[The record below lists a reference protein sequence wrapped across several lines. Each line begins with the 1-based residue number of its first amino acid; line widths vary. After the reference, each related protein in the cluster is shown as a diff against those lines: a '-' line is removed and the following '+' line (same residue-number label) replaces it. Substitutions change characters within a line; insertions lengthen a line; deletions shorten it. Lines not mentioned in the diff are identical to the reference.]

1 MPRWT
6 NEQQLAIGHEG
17 ENIIV
22 SAGAGSGKTAV
33 LSERVLRKLKSGVGI
48 KQLLIL
54 TFTKAAAAEM
64 RERIRANIKKNP
76 DLASQLLELD
86 GAYITTFDSY
96 SLSLVKKYH
105 YLLNV
110 SKNIQIGEA
119 SVFTIRENEFLDEI
133 LMRRYE
139 NPTSNFTKLIYD
151 FCTKDDDS
159 LKKSILK
166 INHALDLRY
175 DKVEYLTSYIDTFYQ
190 PDTIESYCHL
200 YVSKLFS
207 LQEEMQNIIESL
219 CPLLEEKVSEKVY
232 SFYRKFLDSKTYD
245 EMVGSLDERAP
256 QTPRNSEDDVKAYFA
271 KLSEL
276 RKRAKDYLM
285 YPSYQE
291 MKDAIWATEGYAKEI
306 VSILLELDQK
316 MMELKHEEDTYDF
329 TDISKMAIQLL
340 LDHPDIKEEVKQSFQ
355 EIMID
360 EYQDTSDLQETFIS
374 LIANHNVYMVGDIK
388 QSIYRFRNANP
399 YIFKEKYE
407 NYQKGIDG
415 FKIDLNKNFRSRKEV
430 LDNVNLMFDLLMDSV
445 VGGADYKASHR
456 MVFGNTSYE
465 EQGKSDTSHQMEVY
479 RYDYDKSSE
488 YSKEEIEAFWIAQD
502 IKKKIESGYLVYNFK
517 EENAKPRPCKY
528 QDFVIML
535 DRSTNFGLYKK
546 IFTYFGIPLAV
557 KKDESIKSTTD
568 LLLFSNILTFIFK
581 IYHHEYDTMYY
592 HTYASIARS
601 FLFSLSDQEIF
612 QTITGKRITESSI
625 YQLAEPI
632 AKELDGLSTTE
643 LLDRILTA
651 FSYYEKLLCVGDID
665 SALARI
671 DNLKR
676 IAKGF
681 ESIGMTP
688 SMFQEYLVE
697 LTENDQLDLKYK
709 VSEDASNAVQIMTIH
724 ASKGLEFPICYF
736 ASLDVKFNMRDM
748 NDRFLYDN
756 KTGIITPYF
765 KEGIGDTILKSLYKE
780 RYMMEEVSEKIRL
793 FYVAVTRAKEKMI
806 FVLPSREWDKGTDYD
821 SKVSWSSLADML
833 DSIRD
838 VLSPYTLSI
847 DLKEIPLTHAY
858 HTLTKKEYPTSF
870 SHYVEE
876 EISIPVKPIGQERF
890 SKTTSHILSKQE
902 LRAMKFGEHM
912 HKVFESIDILH
923 PNLEKLSKFEKEKVT
938 LFLKHDI
945 VRNAPQAVYQEYE
958 FMTEL
963 DGKMQHG
970 IIDLLLQYENRY
982 VIIDY
987 KLKEVTDEA
996 YRKQLDGYKKYIYQ
1010 KTGKPVEAYLYSILD
1025 DRMVAM

>member
-1 MPRWT
+1 MPKWT
-6 NEQQLAIGHEG
+6 NEQQLAINHEG

-139 NPTSNFTKLIYD
+139 NPTSDFTKLIYD

-207 LQEEMQNIIESL
+207 LQEEMQSIIESL

-256 QTPRNSEDDVKAYFA
+256 QTPRNSEDDVKSYFA

-276 RKRAKDYLM
+276 RKRAKDYLV

-488 YSKEEIEAFWIAQD
+488 YNKEEIEAFWIAQD

-651 FSYYEKLLCVGDID
+651 FSYYEKLLSVGDID

-780 RYMMEEVSEKIRL
+780 RYTMEEVSEKIRL

-912 HKVFESIDILH
+912 HEVFESIDILH

>member
-1 MPRWT
+1 MPKWT

-139 NPTSNFTKLIYD
+139 NPTSDFTKLIYD

-190 PDTIESYCHL
+190 PDTIESYCQL

-456 MVFGNTSYE
+456 MVFGNNSYE

-780 RYMMEEVSEKIRL
+780 RYTMEEVSEKIRL

-912 HKVFESIDILH
+912 HEVFESIDILH

>member
-1 MPRWT
+1 MPKWT
-6 NEQQLAIGHEG
+6 NEQQLAIKHEG

-190 PDTIESYCHL
+190 PDTIESYCQL

-276 RKRAKDYLM
+276 RKRTKDYLV

-430 LDNVNLMFDLLMDSV
+430 LDNVNLMFDLLMDSI

-651 FSYYEKLLCVGDID
+651 FSYYEKLLSVGDID

-780 RYMMEEVSEKIRL
+780 RYTMEEVSEKIRL

-912 HKVFESIDILH
+912 HEVFESIDILH

>member
-1 MPRWT
+1 MPKWT

-175 DKVEYLTSYIDTFYQ
+175 DKAEYLTSYIDTFYQ

-291 MKDAIWATEGYAKEI
+291 MKDAILATEGYAKEI

-780 RYMMEEVSEKIRL
+780 RYTMEEVSEKIRL
-793 FYVAVTRAKEKMI
+793 FYVAVTRTKEKMI

-912 HKVFESIDILH
+912 HEVFESIDILH

-945 VRNAPQAVYQEYE
+945 VRNASQAVYQEYE

-1010 KTGKPVEAYLYSILD
+1010 KTGKSVEAYLYSILD

>member
-1 MPRWT
+1 MPKWT
-6 NEQQLAIGHEG
+6 NEQQLAIKHEG

-139 NPTSNFTKLIYD
+139 NPTANFTKLIYD

-445 VGGADYKASHR
+445 VGGANYKASHR

-651 FSYYEKLLCVGDID
+651 FSYYEKLLSVGDID
-665 SALARI
+665 SVLARI

-780 RYMMEEVSEKIRL
+780 RYTMEEVSEKIRL

-876 EISIPVKPIGQERF
+876 EISISVQPIGQERF

-912 HKVFESIDILH
+912 HEVFESIDILH

>member
-1 MPRWT
+1 MPKWT
-6 NEQQLAIGHEG
+6 NEQQLAIKHEG

-76 DLASQLLELD
+76 DLALQLLELD

-139 NPTSNFTKLIYD
+139 NPTSDFTKLIYD

-276 RKRAKDYLM
+276 RKRAKDYLV

-780 RYMMEEVSEKIRL
+780 RYTMEEVSEKIRL

-912 HKVFESIDILH
+912 HEVFESIDILH

>member
-1 MPRWT
+1 MPKWT
-6 NEQQLAIGHEG
+6 NEQQLAINHEG

-139 NPTSNFTKLIYD
+139 NPTSDFTKLIYD

-276 RKRAKDYLM
+276 RKRAKDYLV

-445 VGGADYKASHR
+445 VGGANYKASHR

-488 YSKEEIEAFWIAQD
+488 YNKEEIEAFWIAQD

-601 FLFSLSDQEIF
+601 FLISLSDQEIF

-651 FSYYEKLLCVGDID
+651 FSYYEKLLSVGDID

-780 RYMMEEVSEKIRL
+780 RYTMEEVSEKIRL

-912 HKVFESIDILH
+912 HEVFESIDILH

>member
-1 MPRWT
+1 MPKWT
-6 NEQQLAIGHEG
+6 NEQQLAIKHEG

-139 NPTSNFTKLIYD
+139 NPTSDFTKLIYD

-190 PDTIESYCHL
+190 PDTIESYCQL

-780 RYMMEEVSEKIRL
+780 RYTMEEVSEKIRL

-912 HKVFESIDILH
+912 HEVFESIDILH

>member
-1 MPRWT
+1 MPKWT

-139 NPTSNFTKLIYD
+139 NPTSDFTKLIYD

-207 LQEEMQNIIESL
+207 LQEEMQSIIESL

-456 MVFGNTSYE
+456 MVFGNNSYE

-651 FSYYEKLLCVGDID
+651 FSYYEKLLSVGDID

-780 RYMMEEVSEKIRL
+780 RYTMEEVSEKIRL

-876 EISIPVKPIGQERF
+876 EISISVQPIGQERF

-912 HKVFESIDILH
+912 HEVFESIDILH

>member
-1 MPRWT
+1 MPKWT
-6 NEQQLAIGHEG
+6 NEQQLAINHEG

-190 PDTIESYCHL
+190 PDTIESYCQL

-207 LQEEMQNIIESL
+207 LQEEMQSIIESL

-276 RKRAKDYLM
+276 RKRAKDYLV

-456 MVFGNTSYE
+456 MVFGNNSYE

-517 EENAKPRPCKY
+517 EEKAKPRPCKY

-651 FSYYEKLLCVGDID
+651 FSYYEKLLSVGDID
-665 SALARI
+665 SVLARI

-780 RYMMEEVSEKIRL
+780 RYTMEEVSEKIRL

-876 EISIPVKPIGQERF
+876 EISISVKPIGQERF

-912 HKVFESIDILH
+912 HEVFESIDILH

>member
-1 MPRWT
+1 MPKWT

-139 NPTSNFTKLIYD
+139 NPTSDFTKLIYD

-430 LDNVNLMFDLLMDSV
+430 LDNVNLMFDLLMDSI

-651 FSYYEKLLCVGDID
+651 FSYYEKLLSVGDID

-780 RYMMEEVSEKIRL
+780 RYTMEEVSEKIRL

-912 HKVFESIDILH
+912 HEVFESIDILH

>member
-1 MPRWT
+1 MPKWT
-6 NEQQLAIGHEG
+6 NEQQLAINHEG

-190 PDTIESYCHL
+190 PDTIESYCQL

-276 RKRAKDYLM
+276 RKRAKDYLV

-456 MVFGNTSYE
+456 MVFGNNSYE

-780 RYMMEEVSEKIRL
+780 RYTMEEVSEKIRL

-847 DLKEIPLTHAY
+847 DLKDIPLTHAY

-912 HKVFESIDILH
+912 HEVFESIDILH

-945 VRNAPQAVYQEYE
+945 VRNAPQTVYQEYE

>member
-133 LMRRYE
+133 LLRRYE
-139 NPTSNFTKLIYD
+139 NPTSDFTKLIYD

-190 PDTIESYCHL
+190 PDTIESYCQL

-780 RYMMEEVSEKIRL
+780 RYTMEEVSEKIRL

-912 HKVFESIDILH
+912 HEVFESIDILH

>member
-1 MPRWT
+1 MPKWT
-6 NEQQLAIGHEG
+6 NEQQLAIKHEG

-139 NPTSNFTKLIYD
+139 NPTSDFTKLIYD

-430 LDNVNLMFDLLMDSV
+430 LDNVNLMFDLLMDSI

-456 MVFGNTSYE
+456 MVFGNNSYE

-780 RYMMEEVSEKIRL
+780 RYTMEEVSEKIRL

-912 HKVFESIDILH
+912 HEVFESIDILH

>member
-1 MPRWT
+1 MPKWT

-276 RKRAKDYLM
+276 RKRAKDYLV

>member
-1 MPRWT
+1 MPKWT
-6 NEQQLAIGHEG
+6 NEQQLAIKHEG

-276 RKRAKDYLM
+276 RKRAKDYLL

-601 FLFSLSDQEIF
+601 FLLSLSDQEIF
-612 QTITGKRITESSI
+612 QTITGKRIAESSI

-651 FSYYEKLLCVGDID
+651 FSYYEKLLSVGDID

-780 RYMMEEVSEKIRL
+780 RYTMEEVSEKIRL

-912 HKVFESIDILH
+912 HEVFESIDILH

>member
-1 MPRWT
+1 MPKWT
-6 NEQQLAIGHEG
+6 NEQQLAINHEG

-207 LQEEMQNIIESL
+207 LQEEMQSIIESL

-276 RKRAKDYLM
+276 RKRAKDYLV

-456 MVFGNTSYE
+456 MVFGNNSYE

-517 EENAKPRPCKY
+517 EEKAKPRPCKY

-651 FSYYEKLLCVGDID
+651 FSYYEKLLSVGDID
-665 SALARI
+665 SVLARI

-780 RYMMEEVSEKIRL
+780 RYTMEEVSEKIRL

-876 EISIPVKPIGQERF
+876 EISISVKPIGQERF

-912 HKVFESIDILH
+912 HEVFESIDILH
-923 PNLEKLSKFEKEKVT
+923 PNPEKLSKFEKEKVT

>member
-1 MPRWT
+1 MPKWT
-6 NEQQLAIGHEG
+6 NEQQLAIKHEG

-207 LQEEMQNIIESL
+207 LQEEMQSIIESL

-430 LDNVNLMFDLLMDSV
+430 LDNVNLMFDLLMDSI

-456 MVFGNTSYE
+456 MVFGNNSYE

-592 HTYASIARS
+592 HTYTSIARS

-612 QTITGKRITESSI
+612 QTITGKRIAESSI

-651 FSYYEKLLCVGDID
+651 FSYYKKLLCVGDID

-780 RYMMEEVSEKIRL
+780 RYTMEEVSEKIRL

-806 FVLPSREWDKGTDYD
+806 FVLPSREWDKGTDYE

-870 SHYVEE
+870 AHYVEE

-912 HKVFESIDILH
+912 HEVFESIDILH

>member
-1 MPRWT
+1 MPKWT
-6 NEQQLAIGHEG
+6 NEQQLAINHEG

-190 PDTIESYCHL
+190 PDTIESYCNL

-276 RKRAKDYLM
+276 RKRAKDYLV
-285 YPSYQE
+285 YLSYQE

-612 QTITGKRITESSI
+612 QTITGKRIIESSI

-780 RYMMEEVSEKIRL
+780 RYTMEEVSEKIRL

-912 HKVFESIDILH
+912 HEVFESIDILH

>member
-1 MPRWT
+1 MPKWT
-6 NEQQLAIGHEG
+6 NEQQLAIKHEG

-76 DLASQLLELD
+76 DLALQLLELD

-139 NPTSNFTKLIYD
+139 NPTSDFTKLIYD

-256 QTPRNSEDDVKAYFA
+256 QTPRNSEDDVKSYFA

-276 RKRAKDYLM
+276 RKRAKDYLV

-445 VGGADYKASHR
+445 VGGANYKTSHR

-780 RYMMEEVSEKIRL
+780 RYTMEEVSEKIRL

>member
-1 MPRWT
+1 MPKWT

-139 NPTSNFTKLIYD
+139 NPTSDFTKLIYD

-207 LQEEMQNIIESL
+207 LQEEMQSIIESL

-445 VGGADYKASHR
+445 VGGANYKASHR

-651 FSYYEKLLCVGDID
+651 FSYYEKLLSVGDID

-780 RYMMEEVSEKIRL
+780 RYTMEEVSEKIRL

-876 EISIPVKPIGQERF
+876 EISISVQPIGQERF

-912 HKVFESIDILH
+912 HEVFESIDILH

>member
-1 MPRWT
+1 MPKWT
-6 NEQQLAIGHEG
+6 NEQQLAIKHEG

-139 NPTSNFTKLIYD
+139 NPTSDFTKLIYD

-612 QTITGKRITESSI
+612 RTITGKRIAESSI

-780 RYMMEEVSEKIRL
+780 RYTMEEVSEKIRL

-858 HTLTKKEYPTSF
+858 HTLTKKEYPTNF

-876 EISIPVKPIGQERF
+876 EISISVKPIGQERF

-912 HKVFESIDILH
+912 HEVFESIDILH

>member
-1 MPRWT
+1 MPKWT

-190 PDTIESYCHL
+190 PDTIESYCQL

-276 RKRAKDYLM
+276 RKRAKDYLV

-430 LDNVNLMFDLLMDSV
+430 LDNVNLMFDLLMDSI

-601 FLFSLSDQEIF
+601 FLLSLSDQEIF
-612 QTITGKRITESSI
+612 QTITGKRIAESSI

-651 FSYYEKLLCVGDID
+651 FSYYEKLLSVGDID

-780 RYMMEEVSEKIRL
+780 RYTMEEVSEKIRL

-876 EISIPVKPIGQERF
+876 EISISVKPIGQERF
-890 SKTTSHILSKQE
+890 SKMTSHILSKQE

-912 HKVFESIDILH
+912 HEVFESIDILH

>member
-1 MPRWT
+1 MPKWT
-6 NEQQLAIGHEG
+6 NEQQLAIKHEG

-276 RKRAKDYLM
+276 RKRAKDYLV

-651 FSYYEKLLCVGDID
+651 FSYYEKLLSVGDID

-912 HKVFESIDILH
+912 HEVFESIDILH

>member
-1 MPRWT
+1 MPKWT

-139 NPTSNFTKLIYD
+139 NPTSDFTKLIYD

-276 RKRAKDYLM
+276 RKRAKDYLV

-445 VGGADYKASHR
+445 VGGANYKASHR
-456 MVFGNTSYE
+456 MVFGNNSYE

-780 RYMMEEVSEKIRL
+780 RYTMEEVSEKIRL

-858 HTLTKKEYPTSF
+858 HTLTKKEYPTSC

-876 EISIPVKPIGQERF
+876 EISIPVQPIGQERF

-912 HKVFESIDILH
+912 HEVFESIDILH

>member
-1 MPRWT
+1 MPKWT
-6 NEQQLAIGHEG
+6 NEQQLAINHEG

-190 PDTIESYCHL
+190 PDTIESYCQL

-207 LQEEMQNIIESL
+207 LQEEMQSIIESL

-276 RKRAKDYLM
+276 RKRAKDYLV

-430 LDNVNLMFDLLMDSV
+430 LDNVNLMFDLLMDSI

-456 MVFGNTSYE
+456 MVFGNNSYE

-488 YSKEEIEAFWIAQD
+488 YNKEEIEAFWIAQD

-780 RYMMEEVSEKIRL
+780 RYTMEEVSEKIRL

-912 HKVFESIDILH
+912 HEVFESIDILH

>member
-1 MPRWT
+1 MPKWT

-139 NPTSNFTKLIYD
+139 NPTSDFTKLIYD

-190 PDTIESYCHL
+190 PDTIESYCQL

-276 RKRAKDYLM
+276 RKRAKDYLV

-291 MKDAIWATEGYAKEI
+291 IKDAIWATEGYAKEI

-456 MVFGNTSYE
+456 MVFGNNSYE

-651 FSYYEKLLCVGDID
+651 FSYYEKLLSVGDID

-780 RYMMEEVSEKIRL
+780 RYTMEEVSEKIRL

-912 HKVFESIDILH
+912 HEVFESIDILH

>member
-1 MPRWT
+1 MPKWT
-6 NEQQLAIGHEG
+6 NEQQLAINHEG

-139 NPTSNFTKLIYD
+139 NPTSDFTKLIYD

-207 LQEEMQNIIESL
+207 LQEEMQSIIESL

-256 QTPRNSEDDVKAYFA
+256 QTPRNSEDDVKTYFA

-276 RKRAKDYLM
+276 RKRAKDYLV

-445 VGGADYKASHR
+445 VGGANYKASHR

-651 FSYYEKLLCVGDID
+651 FSYYEKLLSVGDID

-780 RYMMEEVSEKIRL
+780 RYTMEEVSEKIRL

-876 EISIPVKPIGQERF
+876 EISIPVQPIGQERF

-912 HKVFESIDILH
+912 HEVFESIDILH

>member
-1 MPRWT
+1 MPKWT

-207 LQEEMQNIIESL
+207 LQEEMQSIIESL

-276 RKRAKDYLM
+276 RKRAKDYLV

-340 LDHPDIKEEVKQSFQ
+340 LNHPDIKEEVKQSFQ

-780 RYMMEEVSEKIRL
+780 RYTMEEVSEKIRL

-876 EISIPVKPIGQERF
+876 EISISVKPIGQERF

-912 HKVFESIDILH
+912 HEVFESIDILH

>member
-76 DLASQLLELD
+76 DLALQLLELD

-139 NPTSNFTKLIYD
+139 NPTSDFTKLIYD

-256 QTPRNSEDDVKAYFA
+256 QTPRNSEDDVKSYFA

-276 RKRAKDYLM
+276 RKRAKDYLV

-445 VGGADYKASHR
+445 VGGANYKTSHR

-780 RYMMEEVSEKIRL
+780 RYTMEEVSEKIRL

-870 SHYVEE
+870 AHYVEE

-912 HKVFESIDILH
+912 HEVFESIDILH

>member
-1 MPRWT
+1 MPKWT
-6 NEQQLAIGHEG
+6 NEQQLAINHEG

-139 NPTSNFTKLIYD
+139 NPTSDFTKLIYD

-190 PDTIESYCHL
+190 PDTIESYCQL

-276 RKRAKDYLM
+276 RKRAKDYLV

-329 TDISKMAIQLL
+329 TDISKMVIQLL

-612 QTITGKRITESSI
+612 QTITGKRIAESSI

-780 RYMMEEVSEKIRL
+780 RYTMEEVSEKIRL

-912 HKVFESIDILH
+912 HEVFESIDILH

>member
-1 MPRWT
+1 MPKWT
-6 NEQQLAIGHEG
+6 NEQQLAIDHEG

-207 LQEEMQNIIESL
+207 LQEEMQSIIESL

-276 RKRAKDYLM
+276 RKRAKDYLV

-456 MVFGNTSYE
+456 MVFGNNSYE

-651 FSYYEKLLCVGDID
+651 FSYYEKLLSVGDID

-780 RYMMEEVSEKIRL
+780 RYTMEEVSEKIRL

-912 HKVFESIDILH
+912 HEVFESIDILH

>member
-1 MPRWT
+1 MPKWT

-139 NPTSNFTKLIYD
+139 NPTSDFTKLIYD

-190 PDTIESYCHL
+190 PDTIESYCQL

-276 RKRAKDYLM
+276 RKRAKDYLV

-643 LLDRILTA
+643 LLDQILTA

-780 RYMMEEVSEKIRL
+780 RYTMEEVSEKIRL

-912 HKVFESIDILH
+912 HEVFESIDILH

>member
-1 MPRWT
+1 MPKWT
-6 NEQQLAIGHEG
+6 NEQQLAIVHEG

-139 NPTSNFTKLIYD
+139 NPTSDFTKLIYD

-592 HTYASIARS
+592 HTYVSIARS

-681 ESIGMTP
+681 ESIGMTS

-780 RYMMEEVSEKIRL
+780 RYTMEEVSEKIRL

-821 SKVSWSSLADML
+821 SKVSWSSLADLL

-847 DLKEIPLTHAY
+847 DLKEISLTHAY

-912 HKVFESIDILH
+912 HEVFESIDILH

>member
-1 MPRWT
+1 MPKWT
-6 NEQQLAIGHEG
+6 NEQQLAINHEG

-190 PDTIESYCHL
+190 PDTIESYCQL

-276 RKRAKDYLM
+276 RKRTKDYLV

-488 YSKEEIEAFWIAQD
+488 YNKEEIEAFWIAQD

-651 FSYYEKLLCVGDID
+651 FSYYEKLLSVGDID

-780 RYMMEEVSEKIRL
+780 RYTMEEVSEKIRL

-876 EISIPVKPIGQERF
+876 EISISVKPIGQERF

-912 HKVFESIDILH
+912 HEVFESIDILH

>member
-276 RKRAKDYLM
+276 RKRAKDYLV

-456 MVFGNTSYE
+456 MVFGNNSYE

-780 RYMMEEVSEKIRL
+780 RYTMEEVSEKIRL

>member
-1 MPRWT
+1 MPKWT
-6 NEQQLAIGHEG
+6 NEQQLAINHEG

-190 PDTIESYCHL
+190 PDTIESYCQL

-207 LQEEMQNIIESL
+207 LQEEMQSIIESL

-256 QTPRNSEDDVKAYFA
+256 QTPRNSEDDVKTYFA

-276 RKRAKDYLM
+276 RKRAKDYLV

-340 LDHPDIKEEVKQSFQ
+340 LDHPDIKEEVKRSFQ

-445 VGGADYKASHR
+445 VGGANYKASHR

-651 FSYYEKLLCVGDID
+651 FSYYEKLLSVGDID

-780 RYMMEEVSEKIRL
+780 RYTMEEVSEKIRL

-912 HKVFESIDILH
+912 HEVFESIDILH

>member
-139 NPTSNFTKLIYD
+139 NPTSDFTKLIYD

-430 LDNVNLMFDLLMDSV
+430 LDNVNLMFDLLMDSI

-688 SMFQEYLVE
+688 TMFQEYLVE

-780 RYMMEEVSEKIRL
+780 RYTMEEVSEKIRL

-912 HKVFESIDILH
+912 HEVFESIDILH

>member
-1 MPRWT
+1 MPKWT
-6 NEQQLAIGHEG
+6 NEQQLAIKHEG

-76 DLASQLLELD
+76 DLALQLLELD

-139 NPTSNFTKLIYD
+139 NPTSDFTKLIYD

-256 QTPRNSEDDVKAYFA
+256 QTPRNSEDDVKSYFA

-276 RKRAKDYLM
+276 RKRAKDYLV

-445 VGGADYKASHR
+445 VGGANYKTSHR

-780 RYMMEEVSEKIRL
+780 RYTMEEVSEKIRL

-858 HTLTKKEYPTSF
+858 HTLTKKEYPTSC

-876 EISIPVKPIGQERF
+876 EISIPVQPIGQERF

-912 HKVFESIDILH
+912 HEVFESIDILH

>member
-1 MPRWT
+1 MPKWT

-166 INHALDLRY
+166 INHVLDLRY

-190 PDTIESYCHL
+190 PDTIESYCQL

-445 VGGADYKASHR
+445 VGGANYKASHR

-488 YSKEEIEAFWIAQD
+488 YNKEEIEAFWIAQD

-651 FSYYEKLLCVGDID
+651 FSYYEKLLSVGDID

-780 RYMMEEVSEKIRL
+780 RYTMEEVSEKIRL

-912 HKVFESIDILH
+912 HEVFESIDILH